1 MNFNELMEASEMRK
15 GEELFSEFKLTLE
28 GWKYTGGLDIK
39 NAIYYCVAEFKGK
52 PVFGYLKTDYPSGA
66 LVLHKMTYVKYNS
79 FANSD
84 AENGDWIC
92 FTNLNNGIVLK
103 NSESTMYFHWNKL
116 VNPMISDY
124 KKAKAAPAKWETT
137 FEADFPDFSKAV
149 ITEKS
154 VDFNGTTWGIAE
166 FKKYALACRAIV
178 TKHEKEYGK
187 PN

>member
-1 MNFNELMEASEMRK
+1 MKNNILERGRTQFDYFK
-15 GEELFSEFKLTLE
+15 GCLKDA
-28 GWKYTGGLDIK
+28 KYIGGLDLVHSF
-39 NAIYYCVAEFKGK
+39 YYCVAEYNGK
-52 PVFGYLKTDYPSGA
+52 PVYGYLKESVYAGGA
-66 LVLHKMTYVKYNS
+66 LVLHKIESSYFNS
-79 FANSD
+79 FAGSP
-84 AENGDWIC
+84 AESGHWIA
-92 FTNLNNGIVLK
+92 FTNLTNGIVIREGKDIL
-103 NSESTMYFHWNKL
+103 YPYWNKL
-116 VNPMISDY
+116 VNCMISDS
-124 KKAKAAPAKWETT
+124 KKTAPAKWETT